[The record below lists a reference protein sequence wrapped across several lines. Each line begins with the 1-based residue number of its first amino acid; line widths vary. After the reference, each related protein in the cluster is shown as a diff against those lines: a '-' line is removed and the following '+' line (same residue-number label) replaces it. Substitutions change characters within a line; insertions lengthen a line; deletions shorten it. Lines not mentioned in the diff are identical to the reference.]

1 MKVVMCEKENRENN
15 LNESNIYQPHPK
27 GTVMLNSIGLGTEY
41 KNVTANVFIGYSAGD
56 KILDEIRQANESVKI
71 CVPNLGFSAK
81 ITELLDNKIRNT
93 GVKVGIVT
101 VCSEKE
107 KNSKEHKAA
116 LQKLREYQ
124 SDSAVCDKLDLI
136 VYKSRLYQEEKNNG
150 SEYLQV
156 HAKIYLI
163 DNAVLYIPS
172 ANFTP
177 SGMYYNLE
185 TCTRIEKGSDDNNR
199 LIERVSALFDSL
211 VSNENKLP
219 VFTLEE
225 LEKSLGKNEEQSA
238 PSDNSP
244 EITVTESSEK

>member
-1 MKVVMCEKENRENN
+1 MCEMENVENN
-15 LNESNIYQPHPK
+15 LNDSKIYQPHPK
-27 GTVMLNSIGLGTEY
+27 GTVMLSCVGLGAEY

-56 KILDEIRQANESVKI
+56 KILDEIRQANASVKI

-93 GVKVGIVT
+93 GVKVSIVT

-107 KNSKEHKAA
+107 KSSKEHRAA
-116 LQKLREYQ
+116 LQKLLDYKN
-124 SDSAVCDKLDLI
+124 DSAVCDKLDLL
-136 VYKSRLYQEEKNNG
+136 VYKSRPYQEEKNNG

-219 VFTLEE
+219 AFTLDD
-225 LEKSLGKNEEQSA
+225 LEPLLGENEERSV

-244 EITVTESSEK
+244 EIAANESSGE